1 MGTGVEVNDGVTN
14 HSTPTYQHTGNP
26 FIWPSRVAGTAP
38 RYGFFEVATPEGKMY
53 TRAGNFLVNSEG
65 NLTTQEGALV
75 LGEAGPVRVDI
86 ANFRVEPDGTILH
99 NPGYSGQG
107 ENKWEETAPLD
118 KLRMVAFD
126 DPQALEKF
134 GYTLYRATEGSGRPE
149 TIIAGAQIR
158 WGYLEISNVNPV
170 REMVDLIKANRSYE
184 LAAKVIQTHDTLL
197 GQAVNDVGRVG

>member
-1 MGTGVEVNDGVTN
+1 M
-14 HSTPTYQHTGNP
+14 
-26 FIWPSRVAGTAP
+26 
-38 RYGFFEVATPEGKMY
+38 
-53 TRAGNFLVNSEG
+53 
-65 NLTTQEGALV
+65 V

-107 ENKWEETAPLD
+107 ENHWETTAPLD

-126 DPQALEKF
+126 DPQALQKY
-134 GYTLYRATEGSGRPE
+134 GYTLYRATEGSGSPE
-149 TIIAGAQIR
+149 AIISGAQIR

-170 REMVDLIKANRSYE
+170 REMVDLIKANRAYE
-184 LAAKVIQTHDTLL
+184 TAAKVIQTQDTVL